1 MSKTQIIKVIATEGI
16 TAAKKMFGNSKDK
29 GVASLSDEQLG
40 RGLNMFEK
48 KKAEKKAAKA
58 PKPKPK
64 KKPKSPPRDVK
75 QAATQKGLRFR
86 DKPTVDIEVESDASR
101 SVDETNLIRGAR
113 SAGRSTNQPGRTNVG
128 RMSMA
133 NFIKDASN
141 LTIQTVPMLSWI
153 FWGAASYLMIR
164 IFMIRKL

>member
-58 PKPKPK
+58 PKPKAK
-64 KKPKSPPRDVK
+64 KKPKSPSRDVK
-75 QAATQKGLRFR
+75 KAATQKGLRFR
-86 DKPTVDIEVESDASR
+86 DKPTVDIDVESDASR

-113 SAGRSTNQPGRTNVG
+113 SAGRSTNRSGRTNIG
-128 RMSMA
+128 SKSIA
-133 NFIKDASN
+133 NFIAIMSSI
-141 LTIQTVPMLSWI
+141 TRHEST
-153 FWGAASYLMIR
+153 R
-164 IFMIRKL
+164 R